1 MQKLFLIDAN
11 SLIHRTFHALPPLVS
26 KSGKPTGSLYGL
38 ASILI
43 SLFREDLQFCAALFD
58 RPEPTLR
65 KKEFEAYKAQRPK
78 APDELI
84 AQIIEA
90 HNLFPNFGIKYFE
103 KPGFEADDLIA
114 SLTKK
119 FKNEN
124 LQIIILTG
132 DRDTF
137 QLVDDKKVIVR
148 ILKKGISQ
156 IEDYDE
162 NKIIEKFQI
171 LPNQIVDFKAL
182 IGDPSDNIPGVSSIG
197 PKTAIELIKSFGS
210 LEGIYKN
217 LDKITKFKDKLI
229 QEKENVFFYR
239 KLVKLYDDLELD
251 INLNDLKINLN
262 KEQLIN
268 YFKELGFESL
278 IQRLNKNNN
287 ADKDKLKKNIK
298 ESKDKN
304 LKQATIF

>member
-11 SLIHRTFHALPPLVS
+11 SLIHRTFHALPPLTS
-26 KSGKPTGSLYGL
+26 SSGKPTGALYGL

-43 SLFREDLQFCAALFD
+43 ALLKENPEFCAALFD
-58 RPEPTLR
+58 RPEPTIR
-65 KKEFEAYKAQRPK
+65 KEKFEEYKAQRPK
-78 APDELI
+78 APEELVF
-84 AQIIEA
+84 QIIEA
-90 HNLFPNFGIKYFE
+90 HNLFLNFGIKYFE

-137 QLVDDKKVIVR
+137 QLVDDKKVIIR

>member
-43 SLFREDLQFCAALFD
+43 SLFREDLEFCAALFD

-90 HNLFPNFGIKYFE
+90 HNLFSNFGIKYFE

-114 SLTKK
+114 SLAKK

-298 ESKDKN
+298 ESKYKN